1 MSPAAIPPLVTVVIP
16 VFNQKEDFLRQCIES
31 VLCQDYPNLEVIVSD
46 NHSDNGSGDVI
57 HSYADPRL
65 RVIRPPRHLPMVQH
79 WAFAASH
86 ARGDYLSMMGSD
98 DWAEPGWL
106 TTIMPELASRP
117 TASFAYPNLILYFQ
131 KNSTTQPARNE
142 AIPTQLMPA
151 AEAAR
156 QVVEWTSHMF
166 SWWIVG
172 AVIRTGDYFAVSGIA
187 RYATIHNGDYPLS
200 LGLLTRGD
208 ALYVQQKLVNYRIW
222 SEAEGKSDARRQAI
236 IMEDMIRILACIQT
250 DQPVKSLCKQ
260 SGWRIGRIRR
270 RFVMLALTW
279 SSPLATGSGATA
291 DERKR
296 VIESLATLMSV
307 RISPRYIMAPL
318 FVAMKLF
325 LRLAPPSLK
334 RFTRRLLGV

>member
-1 MSPAAIPPLVTVVIP
+1 MDSAATPPLVTVVIP
-16 VFNQKEDFLRQCIES
+16 VFNQRADFLRQCIES
-31 VLCQDYPNLEVIVSD
+31 VLGQDYPNLEVIVSD

-57 HSYADPRL
+57 RSYADPRL

-79 WAFAASH
+79 WAFAVSH
-86 ARGDYLSMMGSD
+86 ARGEYLSMMGSD

-106 TTIMPELASRP
+106 TTVMSELASRP
-117 TASFAYPNLILYFQ
+117 TASFAYPNLNLSF
-131 KNSTTQPARNE
+131 KKTGAMQPARDE
-142 AIPTQLMPA
+142 AIPTQLMPQE
-151 AEAAR
+151 EAAR
-156 QVVEWTSHMF
+156 RVIEWTSRMF

-172 AVIRTGDYFAVSGIA
+172 AVIRSGDYFAVSGIA

-208 ALYVQQKLVNYRIW
+208 ALYVRQKLANYRIW
-222 SEAEGKSDARRQAI
+222 GEEEGKSDARRQAI

-250 DQPVKSLCKQ
+250 DQPVKSLCRR

-270 RFVMLALTW
+270 RFVMLALLW
-279 SSPLATGSGATA
+279 STPLATESRATA

-296 VIESLATLMSV
+296 VIEALTTLMSV

-334 RFTRRLLGV
+334 RLVRKLLGV